1 MLIDVGWCWLYDIHH
16 WLPLDPSPVQVS
28 KSPGCPAVGWW
39 PSPGCGSRRR
49 GSWID
54 RNGQIEWGMGVHIY
68 IYIYI
73 YIPHMFFFPR
83 YYEDMKILFNICV
96 NKYVYLMMFFPY
108 VVHVC
113 PVDMAIHWTG
123 LVAFIPAVTP
133 DGDRWWFAY
142 VSFQVFCADDPW
154 KNRLVGGD
162 WNMTFIFPD
171 IGNVIIPVD
180 QHFSEG

>member
-1 MLIDVGWCWLYDIHH
+1 MLVDVGYMIFIIDYH
-16 WLPLDPSPVQVS
+16 WTLHLS
-28 KSPGCPAVGWW
+28 KSPSHRAVRPLVGDH
-39 PSPGCGSRRR
+39 PQAVAREGEALGLTEMARL
-49 GSWID
+49 
-54 RNGQIEWGMGVHIY
+54 NGEWGYTY

-133 DGDRWWFAY
+133 DGDR
-142 VSFQVFCADDPW
+142 
-154 KNRLVGGD
+154 
-162 WNMTFIFPD
+162 
-171 IGNVIIPVD
+171 
-180 QHFSEG
+180 